1 MIVLSKKYFPLTVP
15 GRDVMIELRDKE
27 TGRSLGSISEDQLQ
41 FLVDQ
46 LEEESSTDTDYYL
59 NRATLDMFADNGI
72 DPQLLTL
79 LRDALGNR
87 EDMEIEWK
95 RK

>member
-1 MIVLSKKYFPLTVP
+1 
-15 GRDVMIELRDKE
+15 MIELRDKE
-27 TGRSLGSISEDQLQ
+27 TGRSLGSITEAQLQ

-59 NRATLDMFADNGI
+59 NSATLDMFVDNGI
-72 DPQLLTL
+72 DPQLLAL
-79 LRDALGNR
+79 LRGALGNR
-87 EDMEIEWK
+87 EDMEIEWS

>member
-1 MIVLSKKYFPLTVP
+1 
-15 GRDVMIELRDKE
+15 MIELRDKSN
-27 TGRSLGSISEDQLQ
+27 GRVVGSISENQLQ

-59 NRATLDMFADNGI
+59 NTATLDMFAENGI
-72 DPQLLTL
+72 DPQLLAL
-79 LRDALGNR
+79 LREALGDR

-95 RK
+95 MK